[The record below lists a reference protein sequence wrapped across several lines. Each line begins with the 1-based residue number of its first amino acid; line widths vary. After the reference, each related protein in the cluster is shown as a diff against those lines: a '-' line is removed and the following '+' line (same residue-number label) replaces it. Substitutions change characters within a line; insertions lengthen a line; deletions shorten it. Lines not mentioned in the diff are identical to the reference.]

1 MISMMML
8 ITNTIHSFSHPSF
21 IHSFYIIVG
30 EAVDPHLS
38 PNGSSVAFV
47 INDDLYVMHIQLSL
61 VTPSSLSVLQT
72 LSQSMY
78 KAFTTTTSSTSS
90 TNPITASTTINTT
103 AIIIRLTWN
112 GTKDGI
118 SCGLADFVAQEEMD
132 R

>member
-1 MISMMML
+1 
-8 ITNTIHSFSHPSF
+8 
-21 IHSFYIIVG
+21 
-30 EAVDPHLS
+30 
-38 PNGSSVAFV
+38 
-47 INDDLYVMHIQLSL
+47 MHIQLPL

-78 KAFTTTTSSTSS
+78 KAFTTTTTSSTSS

-112 GTKDGI
+112 GSKDGI